1 MRTTKMTVK
10 ISAAVLAGAMAASP
24 AAGLSVY
31 AEETTPD
38 AQENGQAEGASFT
51 YKDEAA
57 AAVNEAKQEA
67 QSAIAGEQSAA
78 KAGDSG
84 CGDFPYRGAECGYT
98 ERRFQR
104 RRGTGSTG
112 RSTGCRR

>member
-1 MRTTKMTVK
+1 MRTKKMTVK

-57 AAVNEAKQEA
+57 AAVRTV
-67 QSAIAGEQSAA
+67 
-78 KAGDSG
+78 
-84 CGDFPYRGAECGYT
+84 RGAE
-98 ERRFQR
+98 
-104 RRGTGSTG
+104 
-112 RSTGCRR
+112 